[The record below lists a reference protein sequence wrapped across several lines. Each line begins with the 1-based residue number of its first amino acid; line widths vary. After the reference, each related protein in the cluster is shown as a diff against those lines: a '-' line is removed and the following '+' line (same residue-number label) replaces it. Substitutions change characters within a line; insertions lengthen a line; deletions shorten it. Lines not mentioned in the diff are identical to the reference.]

1 MTYCFWRVPDFA
13 ELTDKAKQSSLRART
28 AFIRYVLK
36 YRMEAG
42 ETEFE
47 MVQRHIRQ
55 AEKHVSQQLEIIAAM
70 TLRNQPI
77 GLAEKLL
84 FNFEKSLRGHRDHL
98 GQITLSE

>member
-1 MTYCFWRVPDFA
+1 
-13 ELTDKAKQSSLRART
+13 
-28 AFIRYVLK
+28 
-36 YRMEAG
+36 MEAG

-84 FNFEKSLRGHRDHL
+84 FNFERKFRNHRDHL
-98 GQITLSE
+98 DQLTLSD

>member
-1 MTYCFWRVPDFA
+1 
-13 ELTDKAKQSSLRART
+13 
-28 AFIRYVLK
+28 
-36 YRMEAG
+36 MEASK
-42 ETEFE
+42 TEFE

-84 FNFEKSLRGHRDHL
+84 FNFERSLRGHRDRL
-98 GQITLSE
+98 DQITLSD